1 MKGGEPYMKLK
12 ELREEKRMSQRDLC
26 RLVGV
31 SQPFLCDLE
40 HGRRNATLD
49 TWQKIA
55 DALEV
60 PISELM
66 EKAG

>member
-1 MKGGEPYMKLK
+1 MKLK

-40 HGRRNATLD
+40 HGRRNATLN
-49 TWQKIA
+49 TWKKIA
-55 DALEV
+55 DALDV
-60 PISELM
+60 PITELI
-66 EKAG
+66 EKAE

>member
-1 MKGGEPYMKLK
+1 MKLK

-55 DALEV
+55 DALDV
-60 PISELM
+60 PITELI

>member
-1 MKGGEPYMKLK
+1 MKLK

>member
-1 MKGGEPYMKLK
+1 MKLK

-55 DALEV
+55 DALDV
-60 PISELM
+60 PITELI
-66 EKAG
+66 EKA

>member
-1 MKGGEPYMKLK
+1 MKLK
-12 ELREEKRMSQRDLC
+12 EIRESKRLSQRDLC
-26 RLVGV
+26 RLVGI
-31 SQPFLCDLE
+31 SQPFLVDLE

-55 DALEV
+55 DALKV
-60 PISELM
+60 PIADLL

>member
-1 MKGGEPYMKLK
+1 MKLK

-40 HGRRNATLD
+40 HGRRNATID

-55 DALEV
+55 DALDV
-60 PISELM
+60 PITELL